1 MNTVKI
7 LLFIPLLLSACAP
20 NVKVIARYPN
30 SQEKSTEIF
39 NSKLLGSALK
49 KQLTYYSNGKIKT
62 ETNFSKKILSMES
75 FFHIIQTAVMRLR
88 ENINLIS
95 EMENGNGPIK
105 ITS

>member
-1 MNTVKI
+1 M
-7 LLFIPLLLSACAP
+7 
-20 NVKVIARYPN
+20 
-30 SQEKSTEIF
+30 EKLRPKQIF
-39 NSKLLGSALK
+39 
-49 KQLTYYSNGKIKT
+49 Q
-62 ETNFSKKILSMES
+62 KILSMES